1 SSAGRVEPSD
11 LRDGMTLEIRWIDAT
26 DRFGEYDLPSSVHPL
41 HGAEGLGARIS
52 RHREAVNRRTIA
64 RWTRLS
70 FCRSHGFAVLRRC
83 VGPTG
88 AGSSD
93 RVAVRWRPPP
103 PAQTA
108 AR

>member
-1 SSAGRVEPSD
+1 MATARPVRAMDPYAEQCWAAGSCAGRVEPSD

-83 VGPTG
+83 V
-88 AGSSD
+88 
-93 RVAVRWRPPP
+93 
-103 PAQTA
+103 
-108 AR
+108 